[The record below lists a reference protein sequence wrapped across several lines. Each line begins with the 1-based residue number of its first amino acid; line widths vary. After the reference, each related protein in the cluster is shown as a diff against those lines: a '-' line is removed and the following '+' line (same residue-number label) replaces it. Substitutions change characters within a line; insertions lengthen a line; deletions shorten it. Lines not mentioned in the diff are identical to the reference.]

1 MVPWYYFQATMV
13 VITIITFQW
22 LKVGGKKLFSTVEH
36 EHVAFIWGQAF
47 AEHPVQEA
55 AENLVKLYLAK

>member
-1 MVPWYYFQATMV
+1 MV